1 MSHQTLQQTVKK
13 RTNVTITASLLSE
26 AKASGINLSA
36 LLEDALQE
44 KLRASRRERFLQ
56 ENQAAFA
63 PLIMLLSKKPGCF
76 LMMKVLFD
84 GSVRYLSQQRKRPG
98 ALSLFYGSSA

>member
-26 AKASGINLSA
+26 AKANGINLSA

-63 PLIMLLSKKPGCF
+63 SHNAFIEKAG
-76 LMMKVLFD
+76 LFSD
-84 GSVRYLSQQRKRPG
+84 DEGVI
-98 ALSLFYGSSA
+98 